1 MAHTIA
7 DLIPEYI
14 RGLPAYIPG
23 RPIEE
28 VERELK
34 VHAIKLASNE
44 NPLGPSPKAVEA
56 VRHAVAESNR
66 YPDGGTH
73 LLRTKLAQQHGVALD
88 QIFTGLGSSE
98 VIDLAARILLG
109 PAKTGVTSH
118 GSYAPFSLAIRAS
131 GADLVRVPQQDFA
144 FDLRAIADA
153 VAANHETRVVYL
165 ANPNN
170 PTGTAFGD
178 AELQEFLRRVP
189 ADVLVVLDE
198 AYIHYADRADMPDSV
213 QLFREH
219 RNLLIMRTFS
229 KVYGL
234 AGLRVGYGIGETPV
248 LEAMNKLRTP
258 FNLAGISQ
266 AAAMAALDDIAHVNR
281 SIQENA
287 VERARLSKGLSE
299 LGLRP
304 VRSHTNFIFIDIGPE
319 AQELCDQLLHEGV
332 IVRPLGWMGFP
343 EAIRVSVGIA
353 SENDKLLAVLPR
365 VLAKRDGKSQLASR

>member
-1 MAHTIA
+1 MP
-7 DLIPEYI
+7 DDVS
-14 RGLPAYIPG
+14 GLPVYIPG
-23 RPIEE
+23 GPIEKS
-28 VERELK
+28 ERELK
-34 VHAIKLASNE
+34 VLAIKLASNE
-44 NPLGPSPKAVEA
+44 NPLGRSPKAVEA
-56 VRHAVAESNR
+56 VKKAVAESNR

-73 LLRTKLAQQHGVALD
+73 LLRAKLARQHGVAID

-98 VIDLAARILLG
+98 IIDLAARISLSRG
-109 PAKTGVTSH
+109 KTGVTCH

-131 GADLVRVPQQDFA
+131 GAELVRVPQHDFA

-153 VAANHETRVVYL
+153 VTAHQETRIVYL

-170 PTGTAFGD
+170 PTGTAFGA

-198 AYIHYADRADMPDSV
+198 AYIHYADRTDMPDSL

-219 RNLLIMRTFS
+219 KNLLIMRTFS

-234 AGLRVGYGIGETPV
+234 AGLRVGYGIGDAPV

-258 FNLAGISQ
+258 FNLAGVSQ
-266 AAAMAALDDIAHVNR
+266 AAALAALDDAEHVNR

-287 VERARLSKGLSE
+287 AERARLTKGLTE

-319 AQELCDQLLHEGV
+319 AQELCDELLHDGS
-332 IVRPLGWMGFP
+332 IVRPQ
-343 EAIRVSVGIA
+343 AC
-353 SENDKLLAVLPR
+353 
-365 VLAKRDGKSQLASR
+365 

>member
-7 DLIPEYI
+7 ELIPEYI

-34 VHAIKLASNE
+34 IHAIKLASNE
-44 NPLGPSPKAVEA
+44 NPLGPSPRAVEA
-56 VRHAVAESNR
+56 VRNAVAESNR

-73 LLRTKLAQQHGVALD
+73 LLRHKLARQHGVGMD
-88 QIFTGLGSSE
+88 QILMGLGSSE
-98 VIDLAARILLG
+98 IIDLAARILLRPG
-109 PAKTGVTSH
+109 KTGVTSH

-131 GADLVRVPQQDFA
+131 GAELVRVPQQDFA

-153 VAANHETRVVYL
+153 VVAHSETRIVYL

-170 PTGTAFGD
+170 PTGTAFGM

-189 ADVLVVLDE
+189 ADVFVVLDE
-198 AYIHYADRADMPDSV
+198 AYIHYADRANMPDSV

-219 RNLLIMRTFS
+219 NNLLIMRTFS

-234 AGLRVGYGIGETPV
+234 AGLRVGYGIGDTPV
-248 LEAMNKLRTP
+248 LEAMNRLRTP
-258 FNLAGISQ
+258 FNLTGVSQ
-266 AAAMAALDDIAHVNR
+266 AAAIAALDDAEHVNR
-281 SIQENA
+281 SIRENA
-287 VERARLSKGLSE
+287 AERARLTKGLNE

-304 VRSHTNFIFIDIGPE
+304 VRSHANFIFIDIGPE
-319 AQELCDQLLHEGV
+319 AQELCDELLHEGV

-343 EAIRVSVGIA
+343 EAMRVSVGVA
-353 SENDKLLAVLPR
+353 QENEKLLTVAGRL
-365 VLAKRDGKSQLASR
+365 LARRAGKSEMASR

>member
-28 VERELK
+28 VERELRI
-34 VHAIKLASNE
+34 HAIKLASNE

-56 VRHAVAESNR
+56 VRSAVAESNR

-73 LLRTKLAQQHGVALD
+73 LLRDKLARLHSVGMD
-88 QIFTGLGSSE
+88 QIFMGLGSSE
-98 VIDLAARILLG
+98 IIDLAARILLTRG
-109 PAKTGVTSH
+109 KTGVTSH

-131 GADLVRVPQQDFA
+131 GAELVRVPQQDFA

-153 VAANHETRVVYL
+153 VAANRDTRIVYL

-170 PTGTAFGD
+170 PTGTAFGAD
-178 AELQEFLRRVP
+178 ELQEFLGRVP

-198 AYIHYADRADMPDSV
+198 AYTHYADRPDMPDSV
-213 QLFREH
+213 QLFCEH
-219 RNLLIMRTFS
+219 KNLLVMRTFS

-234 AGLRVGYGIGETPV
+234 AGLRVGYGVGDTPV
-248 LEAMNKLRTP
+248 LDAMNKLRTP
-258 FNLAGISQ
+258 FNLAGVSQ
-266 AAAMAALDDIAHVNR
+266 AAALAALDDAEHVNR
-281 SIQENA
+281 SIRENA
-287 VERARLSKGLSE
+287 AERARLTKGLLE

-319 AQELCDQLLHEGV
+319 AQELCDELLHEGV

-343 EAIRVSVGIA
+343 EAIRVSVGVA
-353 SENDKLLAVLPR
+353 SENDELLAVMGRL
-365 VLAKRDGKSQLASR
+365 LARRARKSEMASR

>member
-44 NPLGPSPKAVEA
+44 NPIGPSPM
-56 VRHAVAESNR
+56 AVAAVKAAVADANR

-73 LLRTKLAQQHGVALD
+73 LLRAKLGKIRGVHYD
-88 QIFTGLGSSE
+88 DIFIGLGSSE
-98 VIDLAARILLG
+98 IIDLASRILLG
-109 PAKTGVTSH
+109 AGKTGVTSH

-131 GADLVRVPQQDFA
+131 GAELVRVPQRDFA
-144 FDLRAIADA
+144 FDLAAIADA
-153 VAANHETRVVYL
+153 VLAHHETRIVYL

-170 PTGTAFGD
+170 PTGTAFGM

-198 AYIHYADRADMPDSV
+198 AYIHYADRADLPDSV
-213 QLFREH
+213 ALFREH
-219 RNLLIMRTFS
+219 SNLLTLRTFS

-234 AGLRVGYGIGETPV
+234 AGLRVGYAIGDRGIIS
-248 LEAMNKLRTP
+248 AMNKLRTP
-258 FNLAGISQ
+258 FNVAGVSQ
-266 AAAMAALDDIAHVNR
+266 AGAFAALDDQDHVQR
-281 SIQENA
+281 CIRENA
-287 VERARLSKGLSE
+287 AERERLTRALSH
-299 LGLRP
+299 LGLKP
-304 VRSHTNFIFIDIGPE
+304 VPSHTNFIFIDIGPE
-319 AQELCDQLLHEGV
+319 AQELCDELLHEGV

-343 EAIRVSVGIA
+343 EALRVSVGIA
-353 SENDKLLAVLPR
+353 GENDKLLAVMPR
-365 VLAKRDGKSQLASR
+365 LLARRAGKSELTAR

>member
-1 MAHTIA
+1 MTHTIA

-34 VHAIKLASNE
+34 IHAIKLASNE

-56 VRHAVAESNR
+56 VKQAVAEAYR

-73 LLRTKLAQQHGVALD
+73 LLRDKLARLHGVAMD
-88 QIFTGLGSSE
+88 QIFMGLGSSE
-98 VIDLAARILLG
+98 IIDLAARILLKNG
-109 PAKTGVTSH
+109 KTGITSH

-131 GADLVRVPQQDFA
+131 GAELVRVPQQDFA

-153 VAANHETRVVYL
+153 VASHAETRIVYL

-170 PTGTAFGD
+170 PTGTAFGG
-178 AELQEFLRRVP
+178 AELQEFLRRIP

-198 AYIHYADRADMPDSV
+198 AYIHYADRGDMPDSV

-219 RNLLIMRTFS
+219 NNLLIMRTFS

-234 AGLRVGYGIGETPV
+234 AGLRIGYGIGDASV

-258 FNLAGISQ
+258 FNLTGVSQ
-266 AAAMAALDDIAHVNR
+266 AAALAALDDAEHVDR
-281 SIQENA
+281 SIKENA
-287 VERARLSKGLSE
+287 VERARLTKGMSE
-299 LGLRP
+299 LGLHP
-304 VRSHTNFIFIDIGPE
+304 VRSHANFIFIDIGPE
-319 AQELCDQLLHEGV
+319 AQELCDELLHEGV

-343 EAIRVSVGIA
+343 EAMRVSVGVA
-353 SENDKLLAVLPR
+353 AENDKFLAVMGRL
-365 VLAKRDGKSQLASR
+365 LAKRAGKSELAAR

>member
-7 DLIPEYI
+7 ELIPEYI

-44 NPLGPSPKAVEA
+44 NPIGPSPKAVEA
-56 VRHAVAESNR
+56 VKLAVAESNR

-73 LLRTKLAQQHGVALD
+73 LLRAKLARLHGVAID
-88 QIFTGLGSSE
+88 QILMGLGSSE
-98 VIDLAARILLG
+98 IIDLAARILLKNG
-109 PAKTGVTSH
+109 KTGVTSH

-131 GADLVRVPQQDFA
+131 GAELVRVPQQDFA

-153 VAANHETRVVYL
+153 VLAHSETRIVYL

-170 PTGTAFGD
+170 PTGTAFGA

-198 AYIHYADRADMPDSV
+198 AYIHYADRTDMPDSV

-219 RNLLIMRTFS
+219 KNLLIMRTFS

-234 AGLRVGYGIGETPV
+234 AGLRVGYGIGDTPV

-258 FNLAGISQ
+258 FNLAGVSQ
-266 AAAMAALDDIAHVNR
+266 AAAIAALDDHEHVNR
-281 SIQENA
+281 SIKENA
-287 VERARLSKGLSE
+287 IERARLTKGVSE

-304 VRSHTNFIFIDIGPE
+304 ERSHSNFIFIDIGPE
-319 AQELCDQLLHEGV
+319 AQELCDDLLHEGV

-343 EAIRVSVGIA
+343 EAMRVSVGVA
-353 SENDKLLAVLPR
+353 QENDKLLAVMGRL
-365 VLAKRDGKSQLASR
+365 LAKRAGKSELTAR

>member
-34 VHAIKLASNE
+34 IHAIKLASNE
-44 NPLGPSPKAVEA
+44 NPIGPSPKAVEA
-56 VRHAVAESNR
+56 VKNAVADSNR

-73 LLRTKLAQQHGVALD
+73 LLRDKLARQHGVAID
-88 QIFTGLGSSE
+88 QIFVGLGSSE
-98 VIDLAARILLG
+98 IIDLASRILLG
-109 PAKTGVTSH
+109 SGKTGITSY

-131 GADLVRVPQQDFA
+131 GAELVRVPQRDFS
-144 FDLRAIADA
+144 FDLPAIADA
-153 VAANHETRVVYL
+153 ILAHRETRLVYL

-170 PTGTAFGD
+170 PTGTAFGMF
-178 AELQEFLRRVP
+178 ELQEFLRTVP

-219 RNLLIMRTFS
+219 RNLLVMRTFS

-234 AGLRVGYGIGETPV
+234 AGLRIGYAIGDTPV
-248 LEAMNKLRTP
+248 LEAMNRLRTP
-258 FNLAGISQ
+258 FNLTGVSQ
-266 AAAMAALDDIAHVNR
+266 AAALAALDDAGHVNR

-287 VERARLSKGLSE
+287 AERAKLTKGLSA

-304 VRSHTNFIFIDIGPE
+304 VRSHTNFIFIDIGSE
-319 AQELCDQLLHEGV
+319 AQELCDELLHEGV

-343 EAIRVSVGIA
+343 DAMRVSVGIA
-353 SENDKLLAVLPR
+353 EENDKLLAVMSRL
-365 VLAKRDGKSQLASR
+365 LAKREGKSELASR

>member
-44 NPLGPSPKAVEA
+44 NPIGPSPKAVEA
-56 VRHAVAESNR
+56 VRIAVAESNR

-73 LLRTKLAQQHGVALD
+73 LLRDKLARLHGVAMD

-98 VIDLAARILLG
+98 IIDLAARILLG
-109 PAKTGVTSH
+109 HGKTGITSH

-131 GADLVRVPQQDFA
+131 GAELVRIPQQNFA

-153 VAANHETRVVYL
+153 VLAHSGTRIVYL

-170 PTGTAFGD
+170 PTGTAFGM

-189 ADVLVVLDE
+189 ADVLIVLDE
-198 AYIHYADRADMPDSV
+198 AYVHYADRPDMPDSV
-213 QLFREH
+213 RLFREH
-219 RNLLIMRTFS
+219 KNLLVMRTFS

-234 AGLRVGYGIGETPV
+234 AGLRIGYALGDTPV
-248 LEAMNKLRTP
+248 LEAMNRLRTP
-258 FNLAGISQ
+258 FNLTGVSQ
-266 AAAMAALDDIAHVNR
+266 AAAMAALDDTDHVNR
-281 SIQENA
+281 SLKENA
-287 VERARLSKGLSE
+287 IERARLTRGLTE

-319 AQELCDQLLHEGV
+319 AQELCEELLHKGV

-343 EAIRVSVGIA
+343 EAMRVSVGIA
-353 SENDKLLAVLPR
+353 PENDKLLEVMSRL
-365 VLAKRDGKSQLASR
+365 LTKRAGKSELASR

>member
-44 NPLGPSPKAVEA
+44 NPIGPSPKAVEA
-56 VRHAVAESNR
+56 VKQAVAEANR

-73 LLRTKLAQQHGVALD
+73 LLRDKLARLHSVGMD
-88 QIFTGLGSSE
+88 QVFMGLGSSE
-98 VIDLAARILLG
+98 IIDLASRILLTRG
-109 PAKTGVTSH
+109 KTGVTSY

-131 GADLVRVPQQDFA
+131 GAELVRVPQLDFA
-144 FDLRAIADA
+144 FDLPAIADTI
-153 VAANHETRVVYL
+153 VAHSDTRIAYL

-170 PTGTAFGD
+170 PTGTAFGA

-189 ADVLVVLDE
+189 PDVLVVLDE
-198 AYIHYADRADMPDSV
+198 AYIHYADRPDMPDSV

-234 AGLRVGYGIGETPV
+234 AGLRVGYAIGDTPV
-248 LEAMNKLRTP
+248 LEAMNRLRTP
-258 FNLAGISQ
+258 FNLTGVSQ
-266 AAAMAALDDIAHVNR
+266 AGAFAALDDAEHVNR
-281 SIQENA
+281 SIKGNA
-287 VERARLSKGLSE
+287 SERARLTKGMIE

-304 VRSHTNFIFIDIGPE
+304 VRSHSNFIFIDIGPE
-319 AQELCDQLLHEGV
+319 AQELCDELLHEGV

-343 EAIRVSVGIA
+343 EAMRVSVGVA
-353 SENDKLLAVLPR
+353 QENDKFLAVMSRLLAR
-365 VLAKRDGKSQLASR
+365 RAGKSELTAR